1 MSTLPLTSDLFSRA
15 ASSCFHFNS
24 SSNLLRIERERANNL
39 GEFLEA
45 LRSCPEESIFQHT
58 IQTLQEHHYIREG
71 FSNDF
76 AHWAYAN
83 CNEAGLA
90 ERLASIDVRA
100 FTSISSMREQI
111 IRILEEYFKLNPVSS
126 GRMALEPFYFCSSQ
140 SVVIPTPFAAHNL
153 GEFIEALRKVSV
165 NSIHHHFIQARLRL
179 KLISNDFSLW
189 LENEIG
195 LPKTAASLN
204 RIDIYTLT
212 LEGVRQQLIRI
223 LQSARQ

>member
-1 MSTLPLTSDLFSRA
+1 MSTLPFTSDLFSRPVSA
-15 ASSCFHFNS
+15 PFHFNS

-39 GEFLEA
+39 GELLEA
-45 LRSCPEESIFQHT
+45 VKSCPQESIFQHT

-100 FTSISSMREQI
+100 FMSISSMREQI
-111 IRILEEYFKLNPVSS
+111 IRILEEYIKLNPASS
-126 GRMALEPFYFCSSQ
+126 SRMALESFYFCSSR
-140 SVVIPTPFAAHNL
+140 SVVIATPFVAHNL
-153 GEFIEALRKVSV
+153 AEFIEALRKVSLH
-165 NSIHHHFIQARLRL
+165 SIHHHFIQARLRL

-189 LENEIG
+189 LEKEIG

>member
-1 MSTLPLTSDLFSRA
+1 MGTLPFTSDLLSRPVA
-15 ASSCFHFNS
+15 PFHFNS
-24 SSNLLRIERERANNL
+24 SSNLLRIECERANNL
-39 GEFLEA
+39 GELLEA
-45 LRSCPEESIFQHT
+45 VRSCPQESIFQHT

-76 AHWAYAN
+76 AHWTYAN

-111 IRILEEYFKLNPVSS
+111 IRILEEYIKLNPVSS
-126 GRMALEPFYFCSSQ
+126 SRMALEPFYFCSSQ
-140 SVVIPTPFAAHNL
+140 SVVIATPFLAHNL
-153 GEFIEALRKVSV
+153 GEFIEALRKVTV
-165 NSIHHHFIQARLRL
+165 HSIHHHFIQARLRL

-189 LENEIG
+189 LEKEIG

-223 LQSARQ
+223 LQNARQ